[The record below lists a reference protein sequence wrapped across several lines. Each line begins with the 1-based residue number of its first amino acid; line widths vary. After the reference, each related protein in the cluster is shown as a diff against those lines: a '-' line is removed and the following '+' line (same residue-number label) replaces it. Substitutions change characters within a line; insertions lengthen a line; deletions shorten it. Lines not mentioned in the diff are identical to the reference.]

1 MFFTKNEDNEPM
13 KLEALLAG
21 AGQSELNLQGLP
33 TKALRWS
40 FTQTPL
46 DEHL

>member
-21 AGQSELNLQGLP
+21 AGQSELNLQ
-33 TKALRWS
+33 ALRWS